1 MCIYLVE
8 VTLYISGCVKLCMYT
23 IIPLHVKGIRRRIC
37 MFCYEFA
44 YSWYSY
50 VNTVGII
57 ILYLFP
63 SVSSSSS
70 YSDLMPQFLR
80 AVRALCRLYPHYRQA
95 LQRSEIARASN
106 ITPHSV
112 PTSPAIVSNSA
123 PNVHRAG
130 SFGSLLENT
139 SHHSHHPRTQYIPAA
154 TNTVQS
160 TTRRGHRRTHSQT
173 LPVSSGGDVP
183 PISPHSFQNGATPN
197 RGGIPVLGDPFVK
210 LEPVWSSLES
220 WFDLILTEVE
230 RTVDGESGAGGRG
243 GGRDLLRRRM
253 EGVEGSGDSEG
264 SESANTAPSAEPR
277 PGGESEREDP
287 AGEREGERKNRRGL
301 TLGIPQSTEVAAAI
315 VKSTPVER
323 RVAYL
328 G

>member
-1 MCIYLVE
+1 MYI
-8 VTLYISGCVKLCMYT
+8 VTYIIV
-23 IIPLHVKGIRRRIC
+23 
-37 MFCYEFA
+37 
-44 YSWYSY
+44 YS
-50 VNTVGII
+50 
-57 ILYLFP
+57 FP

-95 LQRSEIARASN
+95 LQRSEIVGASN
-106 ITPHSV
+106 TTPHSV

-220 WFDLILTEVE
+220 WFNLILTEVE
-230 RTVDGESGAGGRG
+230 RIGGEGGRG

-253 EGVEGSGDSEG
+253 EGVEGSGDREG
-264 SESANTAPSAEPR
+264 GESANTAPSAEPR
-277 PGGESEREDP
+277 ATGNESEREDP
-287 AGEREGERKNRRGL
+287 AGQREGERKNRRGL